1 MNWENLG
8 QNLLIWAAQFGVK
21 ILGAILLW
29 VVGRALIGFAINL
42 MKRALLK
49 RPIEPTVVN
58 YLGSTVSVLLNIT
71 LVVAIL
77 GYFGVQ
83 TTTFAALIASAGLAV
98 GLAWSGLLSNFAAGA
113 FLMILRPFKT
123 GDMIQAGGV
132 LGVVEDIG
140 LFVTTINTPDNI
152 KTFVGNA
159 KIFNDNIQN
168 FSANA
173 FRRVDLVAQL
183 NHSVDPNQAI
193 TLLKTALTKI
203 PNVVAV
209 PPPDVEILEFTPM
222 GPVLAVRPYTSNQ
235 NYWQVYFDTNRLI
248 RNTFGDA
255 GFPAPGQ
262 FVFLKNSNGSE
273 VFAQQAS
280 ASGGVAH

>member
-8 QNLLIWAAQFGVK
+8 QSLVFWGAQIGVK
-21 ILGAILLW
+21 ILGAIALW
-29 VVGRALIGFAINL
+29 VVGRALISFAISL
-42 MKRALLK
+42 LRRALLK

-58 YLGSTVSVLLNIT
+58 YLTSTVSVLLNIT

-113 FLMILRPFKT
+113 FLMILRPFKA
-123 GDMIQAGGV
+123 GDLIQAGGV
-132 LGVVEDIG
+132 LGTVEDIG
-140 LFVTTINTPDNI
+140 LFVTTINTLDNI
-152 KTFVGNA
+152 KTFVGNG

-168 FSANA
+168 FSANSY
-173 FRRVDLVAQL
+173 RRVDLVAQL

-193 TLLKTALTKI
+193 NLLKAGLGNI
-203 PNVVAV
+203 PNVVDS
-209 PPPDVEILEFTPM
+209 PPPDVEILQFTPM
-222 GPVLAVRPYTSNQ
+222 GPVLAVRPYTNNQ

-248 RNTFGDA
+248 RNTFGEA

-262 FVFLKNSNGSE
+262 FVFLKGTDGE
-273 VFAQQAS
+273 AAFAS
-280 ASGGVAH
+280 ASTH

>member
-1 MNWENLG
+1 MNWQSLG
-8 QNLLIWAAQFGVK
+8 QSLTLWAAQFGVK

-29 VVGRALIGFAINL
+29 LVGRALISFAISL
-42 MKRALLK
+42 LRRALLK

-58 YLGSTVSVLLNIT
+58 YLSSTVSVLLNIT

-98 GLAWSGLLSNFAAGA
+98 GLAWSGLLSNFASGA
-113 FLMILRPFKT
+113 FLMILRPFKV
-123 GDMIQAGGV
+123 GDLIQAGGV
-132 LGVVEDIG
+132 LGTVEDIG
-140 LFVTTINTPDNI
+140 LFVTTINTLDNV
-152 KTFVGNA
+152 KTFVGNS

-168 FSANA
+168 FSANPY
-173 FRRVDLVAQL
+173 RRVDLVAQL

-193 TLLKTALTKI
+193 NLLKQGLNRI
-203 PNVVAV
+203 PNVVTA
-209 PPPDVEILEFTPM
+209 PAPDVEILQFTPM
-222 GPVLAVRPYTSNQ
+222 GPVLAVRPYTNNQ

-248 RNTFGDA
+248 RNTFGEA

-262 FVFLKNSNGSE
+262 FVFLKNSNGGE
-273 VFAQQAS
+273 VVAS
-280 ASGGVAH
+280 ASTH

>member
-8 QNLLIWAAQFGVK
+8 QNLLIWAAQFGLK
-21 ILGAILLW
+21 ILGALLLW
-29 VVGRALIGFAINL
+29 VVGRMLISFAVGL
-42 MKRALLK
+42 LRRALMK
-49 RPIEPTVVN
+49 RPIEPAVIN
-58 YLGSTVSVLLNIT
+58 YLASTVSVLLNIT

-83 TTTFAALIASAGLAV
+83 TTTFAALIASAGLAI

-113 FLMILRPFKT
+113 FLMILRPFKI
-123 GDMIQAGGV
+123 GDVIQAGGV
-132 LGVVEDIG
+132 LGTVDEIG
-140 LFVTTINTPDNI
+140 LFVTTVNTPDNI

-173 FRRVDLVAQL
+173 YRRVDLVAQL
-183 NHSVDPNQAI
+183 NHLVDPDDAI
-193 TLLKTALTKI
+193 KLLKAGLKRI
-203 PNVVAV
+203 PNVVV
-209 PPPDVEILEFTPM
+209 DPPPDVEILQFTSM
-222 GPVLAVRPYTSNQ
+222 GPVLAVRPYSN
-235 NYWQVYFDTNRLI
+235 NEHYWQVYFDTNRLI

-262 FVFLKNSNGSE
+262 FVFVKNSNGGE
-273 VFAQQAS
+273 AFAAS
-280 ASGGVAH
+280 SGRH

>member
-8 QNLLIWAAQFGVK
+8 QNLLVWAAQFGIK

-29 VVGRALIGFAINL
+29 VIGRALINFAVGL
-42 MKRALLK
+42 LKRALLK

-58 YLGSTVSVLLNIT
+58 YLGSTISVLLNIT

-83 TTTFAALIASAGLAV
+83 TTTFAALIASAGLAI

-113 FLMILRPFKT
+113 FLMILHPFKV

-152 KTFVGNA
+152 KTFVGNG
-159 KIFNDNIQN
+159 KIFADNIQN
-168 FSANA
+168 FSANS

-183 NHSVDPNQAI
+183 NHSVDPTQAI
-193 TLLKTALTKI
+193 GLLKTALSKI
-203 PNVVAV
+203 PNVVTA
-209 PPPDVEILEFTPM
+209 PAPDVEILQFTSM
-222 GPVLAVRPYTSNQ
+222 GPVLAVRPFTHND

-248 RNTFGDA
+248 RNTFGEA

-262 FVFLKNSNGSE
+262 FVFVKNSNGGE
-273 VFAQQAS
+273 VVSAAS
-280 ASGGVAH
+280 TARH

>member
-8 QNLLIWAAQFGVK
+8 QNLLIWAAQFGLK
-21 ILGAILLW
+21 ILGAIALW
-29 VVGRALIGFAINL
+29 VVGRALIGFAISL
-42 MKRALLK
+42 LRRALMK
-49 RPIEPTVVN
+49 RPIEPTVIN
-58 YLGSTVSVLLNIT
+58 YLASTVSVLLNIT

-83 TTTFAALIASAGLAV
+83 TTTFAALIASAGLAI

-123 GDMIQAGGV
+123 GELIQAGGV

-168 FSANA
+168 YSANA

-183 NHSVDPNQAI
+183 NHTVDPNEAI
-193 TLLKTALTKI
+193 RLLRAGLTKI
-203 PNVVAV
+203 PNVVV
-209 PPPDVEILEFTPM
+209 DPPPDIEILQFTAM
-222 GPVLAVRPYTSNQ
+222 GPVLAVRPYTNNQ

-262 FVFLKNSNGSE
+262 FVFVKSSNGSE
-273 VFAQQAS
+273 AVAAAS
-280 ASGGVAH
+280 TATR

>member
-1 MNWENLG
+1 MNWQSLG
-8 QNLLIWAAQFGVK
+8 QSLTLWAAQFGVK

-29 VVGRALIGFAINL
+29 LVGRALISFAISL
-42 MKRALLK
+42 LRRALLK

-58 YLGSTVSVLLNIT
+58 YLSSTVSVLLNIT

-98 GLAWSGLLSNFAAGA
+98 GLAWSGLLSNFASGA
-113 FLMILRPFKT
+113 FLMILRPFKV
-123 GDMIQAGGV
+123 GDLIQAGGV
-132 LGVVEDIG
+132 LGTVEDIG
-140 LFVTTINTPDNI
+140 LFVTTINTLDNI
-152 KTFVGNA
+152 KTFVGNS

-168 FSANA
+168 FSANPY
-173 FRRVDLVAQL
+173 RRVDLVAQL

-193 TLLKTALTKI
+193 NLLKQGLNRI
-203 PNVVAV
+203 PNVVTA
-209 PPPDVEILEFTPM
+209 PAPDVEILQFTPM
-222 GPVLAVRPYTSNQ
+222 GPVLAVRPYTNNQ

-248 RNTFGDA
+248 RNTFGEA

-262 FVFLKNSNGSE
+262 FVFLKNSNGGE
-273 VFAQQAS
+273 VVAS
-280 ASGGVAH
+280 ASTH